1 MKVEHHVT
9 IHSGLKIHAPV
20 FAESMEEAER
30 LGREWALAQFAAS
43 GYDPEWLQLQA
54 EVVTPRPEQLIRA
67 VYASPGDPAEV
78 VLLCG
83 DRTSLQQLFGGQID
97 VALRLGDLVLLTQ
110 QPSADAFF
118 EPPDRMLELTAG
130 KEIIIKFRSH
140 ELEALFS
147 EGTVY
152 NRRVA
157 MYQSAVNVKK
167 PGGSK
172 GIQVSVFKFRN

>member
-110 QPSADAFF
+110 KPSADAFF
-118 EPPDRMLELTAG
+118 EPPDRMLELTDLQFLHLFGPQVFCTMRDG
-130 KEIIIKFRSH
+130 KLDSVPK
-140 ELEALFS
+140 ELEDFLVEQLEMA
-147 EGTVY
+147 
-152 NRRVA
+152 A
-157 MYQSAVNVKK
+157 MRADC
-167 PGGSK
+167 
-172 GIQVSVFKFRN
+172 

>member
-9 IHSGLKIHAPV
+9 IHSGLNIHAPV

-30 LGREWALAQFAAS
+30 LGREWALAKFAAS
-43 GYDPEWLQLQA
+43 GYDPEWLQLQT

-83 DRTSLQQLFGGQID
+83 DWGSLRQLFSGQID
-97 VALRLGDLVLLTQ
+97 VALRLGDLALLTQ
-110 QPSADAFF
+110 KPPADAFF
-118 EPPDRMLELTAG
+118 DPPDRMLELTEE
-130 KEIIIKFRSH
+130 KEIIIKFRLH
-140 ELEALFS
+140 ELEALFL
-147 EGTVY
+147 EGIVS

-157 MYQSAVNVKK
+157 MYRNATSVNEARKA
-167 PGGSK
+167 
-172 GIQVSVFKFRN
+172 

>member
-9 IHSGLKIHAPV
+9 IHSGLNIHAPV

-30 LGREWALAQFAAS
+30 LGREWALAKFAAS
-43 GYDPEWLQLQA
+43 GYDPEWLQLQT

-97 VALRLGDLVLLTQ
+97 VALRLGDLTLLTQ
-110 QPSADAFF
+110 KPPADAFF
-118 EPPDRMLELTAG
+118 DPPDRMLELTEE
-130 KEIIIKFRSH
+130 KEIIIKFRLH
-140 ELEALFS
+140 ELEALFL
-147 EGTVY
+147 EGIVS

-157 MYQSAVNVKK
+157 MYRNATSVNEARKA
-167 PGGSK
+167 
-172 GIQVSVFKFRN
+172 

>member
-9 IHSGLKIHAPV
+9 IHSGLNIHAPV

-54 EVVTPRPEQLIRA
+54 EVVTPRPEKLIRA

-83 DRTSLQQLFGGQID
+83 DWGSLRQLFSGQID
-97 VALRLGDLVLLTQ
+97 VALRLGDLALLTQ
-110 QPSADAFF
+110 KLPAYAFF
-118 EPPDRMLELTAG
+118 EPPDRMLELTDG
-130 KEIIIKFRSH
+130 KEIIIKRCFH
-140 ELEALFS
+140 KLEATFL
-147 EGTVY
+147 EGIVS

-157 MYQSAVNVKK
+157 MYSAATNVNEARRAEKL
-167 PGGSK
+167 PGH
-172 GIQVSVFKFRN
+172 

>member
-9 IHSGLKIHAPV
+9 IHSGMNIHAPV

-67 VYASPGDPAEV
+67 VYASPGNPAEV

-83 DRTSLQQLFGGQID
+83 DWGSLRQLFGGQID
-97 VALRLGDLVLLTQ
+97 VALRLGDLALLTQ
-110 QPSADAFF
+110 KPPADAFF
-118 EPPDRMLELTAG
+118 DPPDRMLELTDLHFLHLFGPQVFCTMRDG
-130 KEIIIKFRSH
+130 KLASVPK
-140 ELEALFS
+140 ELEDFLVEQLEMA
-147 EGTVY
+147 
-152 NRRVA
+152 A
-157 MYQSAVNVKK
+157 MRADC
-167 PGGSK
+167 
-172 GIQVSVFKFRN
+172 